1 VAALAGFVELTVGA
15 VASETALVVK
25 AQTKLLAKE
34 SPPRSLV
41 PVVIVAVKVVLAA
54 RLAAGANVAILLV
67 AL

>member
-15 VASETALVVK
+15 VVSETALVVK

-34 SPPRSLV
+34 LPARSLV